1 MELTATRLQRT
12 CQPARLRAVGTIIFD
27 RLWQWYERRR
37 QRRALLR
44 LDTRM
49 LKDIGISRC
58 DAEQEASKWFFQE

>member
-1 MELTATRLQRT
+1 MELTSIRLQVR
-12 CQPARLRAVGTIIFD
+12 PRRRRFRAAANTIFD
-27 RLWQWYERRR
+27 RLWQWFERNR